1 MFRAGRILCESSK
14 PGSSVGRKIFRGI
27 AIGGLAGGVI
37 GLGVELAPDDS
48 WVKRTADDWIAK
60 GHEYLKNPVEGATPL
75 QPTHRHIEEAT
86 HVRPPHEDVEQPQ
99 DESVRS
105 PGEEVHAIENVV
117 REEEKIET
125 KEEESQVEEKEVLK
139 GHVIPGKVALEENAQ
154 STTEIPEVVAE
165 TPEEE
170 VHERSKVPEVFE
182 DKNTQTDVEDV
193 DIAKF
198 EKEKVDAEIREIT
211 RLRKELALL
220 RAQYDS
226 DMAQAAGVAE
236 ASLSTMDRL
245 YSERE
250 TAISTA
256 RHGLMVNELLV
267 EMVRDRA
274 AMSGGSLRVAF
285 QEALPAIVKDCFV
298 LPEEQ
303 PTSYMKVV
311 MGKLLGFL
319 YSPSAGLPLAVSG
332 RLSPTF
338 SRLYLVQNAQAAV
351 ERGDFLE
358 AVSLLE
364 RLRSETARDWT
375 LKARVAMQLWQGTEA
390 AVASM
395 HEDLAK
401 VLL

>member
-27 AIGGLAGGVI
+27 AVGGLAGGVI

-60 GHEYLKNPVEGATPL
+60 GHEYLKNPVEGATPV
-75 QPTHRHIEEAT
+75 QPTHREEAT
-86 HVRPPHEDVEQPQ
+86 HVQPTHEDVEQPQ
-99 DESVRS
+99 GESVRS
-105 PGEEVHAIENVV
+105 PGEEVHAIENEV
-117 REEEKIET
+117 REEGKIEI
-125 KEEESQVEEKEVLK
+125 KEGESQIEEKEVLK
-139 GHVIPGKVALEENAQ
+139 GHVSPGEVALEENAH
-154 STTEIPEVVAE
+154 SKTEIPEVVAE
-165 TPEEE
+165 KLEEAG
-170 VHERSKVPEVFE
+170 HEESKVPEVFE
-182 DKNTQTDVEDV
+182 DKNIQTDVEDV

-198 EKEKVDAEIREIT
+198 EKEKVDGDIREIT

-274 AMSGGSLRVAF
+274 ASSGGSLRVAF

-303 PTSYMKVV
+303 PTSFMKVV

-364 RLRSETARDWT
+364 RLRSETAREWT
-375 LKARVAMQLWQGTEA
+375 LRARVAMQLWQGAEA